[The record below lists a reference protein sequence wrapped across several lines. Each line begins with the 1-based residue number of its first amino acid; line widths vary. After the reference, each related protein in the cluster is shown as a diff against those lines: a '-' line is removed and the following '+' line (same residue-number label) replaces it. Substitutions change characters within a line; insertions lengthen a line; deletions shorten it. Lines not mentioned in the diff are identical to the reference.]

1 MTAEGPVGSEP
12 PIVQDARTRYLKG
25 AQIPPPRGTVI
36 CATAYRRFREGL
48 SEMACD
54 QKDRLGEKLAQV
66 GSAVLNEWASKS
78 DSVLQSKLKQAAREQ
93 LAKEKRERRTPRAF
107 NRVLCAFDFGQGS
120 LKALDLA
127 HRIAIEN
134 EAALYVLHVCPTVAV
149 PLGGAVTAKP
159 ELEEAARKKLREAA
173 ATHLANVPHELLV
186 VTGDPARRIPQI
198 QSALGIDLIVMGTF
212 ARRGVPRFFLGSVAD
227 HVVRA
232 AGCPVLT
239 IKGR

>member
-1 MTAEGPVGSEP
+1 
-12 PIVQDARTRYLKG
+12 
-25 AQIPPPRGTVI
+25 
-36 CATAYRRFREGL
+36 
-48 SEMACD
+48 MASD

-66 GSAVLNEWASKS
+66 GSAALNEWASKS
-78 DSVLQSKLKQAAREQ
+78 DSVLLAKLKQAAQEQ

-127 HRIAIEN
+127 RRIAIES
-134 EAALYVLHVCPTVAV
+134 EAALYVLHVCPIVAV
-149 PLGGAVTAKP
+149 PLVGDAVTATP
-159 ELEEAARKKLREAA
+159 EVEVAARKKLREAA

-186 VTGDPARRIPQI
+186 VTGDPAQRIAQI

-227 HVVRA
+227 QVVRA
-232 AGCPVLT
+232 AACPVLT